1 MKKIYAT
8 YKGHKSE
15 RTFLLSGIC
24 LILLHIVKEPANVL
38 KKFNAEARI
47 LWILINILNK

>member
-1 MKKIYAT
+1 MKKIDAT

-24 LILLHIVKEPANVL
+24 LILLHTAKEPAKVL

-47 LWILINILNK
+47 LWISNILNK